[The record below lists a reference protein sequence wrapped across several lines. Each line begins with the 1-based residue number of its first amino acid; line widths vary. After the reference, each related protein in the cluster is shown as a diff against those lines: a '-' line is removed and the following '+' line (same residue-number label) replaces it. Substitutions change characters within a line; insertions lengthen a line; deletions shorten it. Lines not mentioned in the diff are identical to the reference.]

1 MADNNIKKYQYP
13 GTRISLEG
21 LKSFLWDAA
30 VHLRGQIDA
39 AGYKE
44 YIFPLLFFKRISDV
58 YDEQYGEYVC
68 EGGEEYANMQINDKE
83 NTVINIPEGA
93 HWQDVRKVT
102 EDVGQ
107 ALVAAFIAI
116 EQANPAR
123 QEDGRKIGGLE
134 GIFGPKDGWTN
145 KAKMPDHIITSLIE
159 NFSRYTLSLEA
170 CPADEMGQGYEYLVG
185 KFADDAGNT
194 AQEFYTNRTVVELMA
209 EILQPQPDE
218 SIYDP
223 TCGSGGMLV
232 KCLDYLRNKGEEW
245 RGAKVFGQ
253 EINGLTSAIARMNL
267 YLNGV
272 TDFSVACGDT
282 LEHPAFIDGS
292 QLRKFDIVLANP
304 PYSIKEWNRDAF
316 SHDKWGRNFLGT
328 PPQGRADYAF
338 IQHILASMDK
348 NSGRCAILLPHGIL
362 FRKEER
368 EIRENLI
375 KADLIEGVIGL
386 GPNLFFNAP
395 MEACILVCNNNK
407 SEELKNKII
416 FINAVKE
423 VTRKNAESYLEDEHI
438 SKIVDAYRSKENIEK
453 FCSIESI
460 EIIGINNFNLSIP
473 LYVNALQND
482 NVVAIDDIET
492 ATDKWE
498 EVHEAMSVSFD
509 NLINLIEKV

>member
-1 MADNNIKKYQYP
+1 MADNNTKKYQLL
-13 GTRISLEG
+13 GSRISLEN

-68 EGGEEYANMQINDKE
+68 EGGEEYANLQINDKE
-83 NTVINIPEGA
+83 NTLINIPEGA

-245 RGAKVFGQ
+245 HGVKVFGQ

-282 LEHPAFIDGS
+282 LEYPAFIDGS

-304 PYSIKEWNRDAF
+304 PYSIKTWNRDAF

-338 IQHILASMDK
+338 FQHILASM
-348 NSGRCAILLPHGIL
+348 NYTNGRCAILFPHGIL
-362 FRKEER
+362 FRDEEKEMRKSLVEMDT
-368 EIRENLI
+368 L
-375 KADLIEGVIGL
+375 DCVIGL
-386 GPNLFFNAP
+386 GGNLFFNAS
-395 MEACILVCNNNK
+395 MEACIIICNNNK
-407 SEELKNKII
+407 PSNHKNKVA
-416 FINAVKE
+416 FIDARNE
-423 VTRKNAESYLEDEHI
+423 VTRKNSESFLEERHINKIVESYKNYQNI
-438 SKIVDAYRSKENIEK
+438 PSFMQIVSTDDILKENSELRIALYTGESHQENI
-453 FCSIESI
+453 CSFDESI
-460 EIIGINNFNLSIP
+460 NGWENSAIIMHSSINTFLKT
-473 LYVNALQND
+473 
-482 NVVAIDDIET
+482 IDSYE
-492 ATDKWE
+492 
-498 EVHEAMSVSFD
+498 
-509 NLINLIEKV
+509 